1 MAAVDDSADTETPK
15 PPSAAAPE
23 KDDKPAAEE
32 KPPAMPDQ
40 QPRWSDPIF
49 RAGIAVGAGLFVIGI
64 VCQALNLI
72 APTLSIL
79 IICSGLGII
88 FGAFGSTAVINYK
101 GFVIAGV
108 AAVSIALLLV
118 VDWVMRETLLKLE
131 IDGDV
136 RGARLDLFGETAFPG
151 ADHGQ
156 RFEFYIVGRAVSGSR
171 DRLTLVVTP
180 PQGAERDRTQLG
192 RTIEFE
198 CIPSTAITRF
208 IGSGRTLQ
216 WRFDADREVLVG
228 VEGKT
233 IQSGPCRDDQVEG
246 PSFASLD
253 LIGSAQAQEGN
264 IPQLLADLESDSATV
279 RRDAR
284 DRLAAMGE
292 AAIVP
297 MMDYWASRPDSY
309 QVRVGVSVALTEFLR
324 KHKRDRTSVSALL
337 TDAHLRLLAAA
348 AGDPD
353 RNLRIHASEFLY
365 DLGDK
370 RIVPIAAALFPGASD
385 DGRYNLIVVIQ
396 GSVPELDA
404 GERQALADTLRSW
417 EGMVGPR
424 TQELIASV
432 VADLVA

>member
-1 MAAVDDSADTETPK
+1 MAAVDEPSDADATP
-15 PPSAAAPE
+15 P
-23 KDDKPAAEE
+23 PAAEPEAAE

-40 QPRWSDPIF
+40 QPRWADPIF
-49 RAGIAVGAGLFVIGI
+49 RSGLIVGAALFAIGI
-64 VCQALNLI
+64 ICQALNLI

-79 IICSGLGII
+79 VICSGLGII

-118 VDWVMRETLLKLE
+118 VDWVMRESLLKLE

-136 RGARLDLFGETAFPG
+136 RGARLALFGDTAFPG

-156 RFEFYIVGRAVSGSR
+156 RFEFYIVGRSVSGDR

-180 PQGAERDRTQLG
+180 PVGGERARNG

-208 IGSGRTLQ
+208 VGSGRTLQ

-233 IQSGPCRDDQVEG
+233 IQSGPCRDDETDG
-246 PSFASLD
+246 PGFASLN
-253 LIGSAQAQEGN
+253 LVGTAHAQEGS
-264 IPQLLADLESDSATV
+264 IPQFLTDLESDSATV

-284 DRLAAMGE
+284 ENLAAIGE
-292 AAIVP
+292 AAVTP
-297 MMDYWASRPDSY
+297 MMDFWASRPNSY
-309 QVRVGVSVALTEFLR
+309 QVRVGVSAALAEFLR
-324 KHKRDRTSVSALL
+324 AHKGDRKSVSARL
-337 TDAHLRLLAAA
+337 TETHLRLLAEA

-365 DLGDK
+365 DLGDE
-370 RIVPIAAALFPGASD
+370 RVVPIAAEVFPGASD
-385 DGRYNLIVVIQ
+385 DGRYNLIVVIR
-396 GSVPELDA
+396 GAVPELDA
-404 GERQALADTLRSW
+404 GERQALAETLRGW

-424 TQELIASV
+424 TRELIADV
-432 VADLVA
+432 MGELA